1 LGSYLR
7 LDGTD
12 TQTALVRRGA
22 RGPRHRAA
30 VECGYVKESAAGAKK
45 NGAGEPAR
53 LLLHAARSG
62 SESTIISFLTWDTNK
77 FFYFILDLICTLSG
91 NQS

>member
-1 LGSYLR
+1 LDSYLR

-45 NGAGEPAR
+45 NGAGEWRAGS
-53 LLLHAARSG
+53 AVATRS
-62 SESTIISFLTWDTNK
+62 SFWIGVNNYFLSDVGYK
-77 FFYFILDLICTLSG
+77 QVFLFYLGFDMYSLR
-91 NQS
+91 